1 MAKNSFFRNT
11 TMIQNAK
18 QIYNFESIDTFDA
31 DDEVM
36 TKGDITINLND
47 DQDDSGISINGL
59 PLSKF
64 VEQQT
69 DKAKKRGE
77 KGKKEAMRI
86 LERAMK
92 QLTEEDE

>member
-18 QIYNFESIDTFDA
+18 QIYNFDRIDTFNA
-31 DDEVM
+31 DDDTM
-36 TKGDITINLND
+36 TKGNVIIDMND
-47 DQDDSGISINGL
+47 DRDESGISINGV

-92 QLTEEDE
+92 QLAEEY

>member
-47 DQDDSGISINGL
+47 DRDESGISINGL

-64 VEQQT
+64 VEQQAAN
-69 DKAKKRGE
+69 AKKRGE

-92 QLTEEDE
+92 QLAEEDK

>member
-11 TMIQNAK
+11 TMFQNATN
-18 QIYNFESIDTFDA
+18 IYNFESIDTFDA
-31 DDEVM
+31 DEVM

-47 DQDDSGISINGL
+47 ERDESGISINGL

-64 VEQQT
+64 VEQQAAN
-69 DKAKKRGE
+69 AKKRGE

-92 QLTEEDE
+92 QLAEEA

>member
-11 TMIQNAK
+11 TMFQNATN
-18 QIYNFESIDTFDA
+18 IYNFESIDTFDA
-31 DDEVM
+31 DEVM

-47 DQDDSGISINGL
+47 DRDESGISINGL

-92 QLTEEDE
+92 QLAEEAQ

>member
-1 MAKNSFFRNT
+1 MASNSFFRNT

-18 QIYNFESIDTFDA
+18 QIYNFDRIDSFNA

-36 TKGDITINLND
+36 TKGDITINMND
-47 DQDDSGISINGL
+47 DSDESGISINGV

-64 VEQQT
+64 VKRQT

-92 QLTEEDE
+92 QLAEED

>member
-1 MAKNSFFRNT
+1 MAKNSFSRNT

-18 QIYNFESIDTFDA
+18 QIYNFESINTFDA

-36 TKGDITINLND
+36 TKDDITINLND
-47 DQDDSGISINGL
+47 DSDDSGISINGL

-92 QLTEEDE
+92 QLAEEV

>member
-18 QIYNFESIDTFDA
+18 QIYNFERIDTFDA

-47 DQDDSGISINGL
+47 DRDESGISINGL

-64 VEQQT
+64 VEQQAAN
-69 DKAKKRGE
+69 AKKRGE